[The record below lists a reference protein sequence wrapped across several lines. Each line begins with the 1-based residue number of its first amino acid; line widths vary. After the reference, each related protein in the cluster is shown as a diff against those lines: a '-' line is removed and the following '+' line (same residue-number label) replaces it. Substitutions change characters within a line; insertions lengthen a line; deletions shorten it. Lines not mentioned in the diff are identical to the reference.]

1 VADSK
6 KLERDQLGELLPT
19 LLQAATDDLAG
30 PAANALLA
38 LAETSPDVATAM
50 FNALDALPDRKIKP
64 NFVLKLRLKFK
75 DDERLGPLVSR
86 WEAKG
91 TPAVRRQ
98 AERSRSRR
106 SE

>member
-1 VADSK
+1 
-6 KLERDQLGELLPT
+6 
-19 LLQAATDDLAG
+19 
-30 PAANALLA
+30 
-38 LAETSPDVATAM
+38 M

-64 NFVLKLRLKFK
+64 NFVLKLRLTFK